1 MTETVHDDNA
11 TPTASD
17 DDVKR
22 MDADTPGA
30 PDGAAVDDQG
40 VGQNP
45 TDSTDTDVNSDPKSA
60 ARLCIPHRAPT
71 ARAAAATPRATAEYG
86 IQPGSTDFR
95 GVSPSVGPG

>member
-45 TDSTDTDVNSDPKSA
+45 TDSTDTDVNSDPKSGG
-60 ARLCIPHRAPT
+60 
-71 ARAAAATPRATAEYG
+71 TPVHPSPGADSQGGGGNAEG
-86 IQPGSTDFR
+86 DG
-95 GVSPSVGPG
+95 